1 MTKLKGY
8 IKKENRKKILL
19 LCDDIRVHSGIATMA
34 REIVVNSAHTFNWFN
49 VGAAIKHPDIGK
61 ILDISEELNKQIG
74 IDDVNVKILPSNGYG
89 DAALVRKILKTE
101 DIDAIMIFTDPRYW
115 TWLFEIE
122 REIRSQVPIIWY
134 NIWDDY
140 PAPLYNKKYYRSVD
154 TLLAISKQTKTIN
167 EIVLDEYA
175 NDKLIK
181 YVPHGIDEK
190 VFYPIDPAN
199 EDFIKFKNET
209 LKNKELDFVAFF
221 NSRNI
226 ARKHPHDLVLG
237 YRLFCDMIGEEA
249 AKKCG
254 LVMHTQVVDQH
265 GTDLKALKEA
275 LCDPAYVNILFSTNR
290 LTSAQLNCLYNIA
303 DVTVLPSSNEG
314 WGLSLTESMM
324 SGTMIIAN
332 VTGGMQDQMRFED
345 DKGEW
350 FTPSPEVPSN
360 HRGTYKK
367 HGEWAIPVFPNNI
380 SLQGSPATPYI
391 YDDRCNPEDIATAL
405 LEAYNLNA
413 KERNAKGMKGRE
425 WALSE
430 EASFTSKRMTEGIV
444 NGINQTLD
452 DFEPRGL
459 FELIEVQPKKPL
471 YIKHKLTGY

>member
-8 IKKENRKKILL
+8 IKKEERKKILL

-74 IDDVNVKILPSNGYG
+74 IDDVDVKILPSNGYG
-89 DAALVRKILKTE
+89 DATLIRKLLKTE

-140 PAPLYNKKYYRSVD
+140 PAPLYNKNYYRSVD

-190 VFYPIDPAN
+190 VFYPIAPAN

-350 FTPSPEVPSN
+350 FTPSPEIPSN

-430 EASFTSKRMTEGIV
+430 EASFTSKSMTEGIV